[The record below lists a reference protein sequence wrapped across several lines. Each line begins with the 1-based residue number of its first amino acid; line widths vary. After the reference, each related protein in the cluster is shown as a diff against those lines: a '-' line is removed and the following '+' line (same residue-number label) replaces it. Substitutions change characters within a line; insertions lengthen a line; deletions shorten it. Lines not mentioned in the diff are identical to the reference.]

1 MKEVTDQLSLSI
13 WLERHAQ
20 TNRLRHFRSLLDIFP
35 FSQRER
41 QPQSA
46 VRIQAVDLTE
56 PPLLERAM
64 NGPIDISEVQE
75 ILDDYKGDDV
85 ALEVESWWDLW
96 QFDSDW
102 ELKPARV
109 SLSCFGPEFDNGT
122 ERPSMAQEDVRIDF
136 GVDSHYL
143 PDLENLGSAKMAE
156 SNIKSLLRFVHQ
168 VDSALPV
175 KERKLE
181 TETGE
186 NFADRLKQ
194 ALASAAVPR
203 P

>member
-20 TNRLRHFRSLLDIFP
+20 ANRLRHFRSLLGLFP

-64 NGPIDISEVQE
+64 NGPIDISEVQG
-75 ILDDYKGDDV
+75 ILEDYKGDDV

-96 QFDSDW
+96 QFDGDW

-109 SLSCFGPEFDNGT
+109 SLSCFGSEFDNGT
-122 ERPSMAQEDVRIDF
+122 ERPSMAQEDMRVDF

-143 PDLENLGSAKMAE
+143 PDLEILGSAKMAE

-168 VDSALPV
+168 VDTTLPV

-186 NFADRLKQ
+186 NFADRLQ
-194 ALASAAVPR
+194 QVLASAAVPR
-203 P
+203 S